1 VFGVAAATF
10 TVVVVSRFVG
20 SGQGSVATP
29 TPVAQTHALSSAPA
43 SKSGSAS
50 ATQPV
55 ASADVATAAAQTASQ
70 SAAQTAAQ
78 SAVQAVVYSAPAGGV
93 SVAALDVT
101 TGASFTAGASSSMT
115 EASLVKVQLLETLLL
130 ESGRTGTL
138 LSGDEDADAT
148 AMIENSDNG
157 AAEDVFWD
165 DGGRDAIV
173 ADETDLGL
181 SSAVTVPGTDDYWGL
196 TTTSA
201 AQQLVLLDNLVSTTS
216 PLDASERSY
225 ALNLMTNVESDQR
238 WGVGV
243 VADAGSSF
251 ANKNGWLGVDDDNG
265 MWAVNSAGIVSVH
278 GHTVLLAVLTQH
290 DDSEQSGIDLVQSL
304 AQSTVAA
311 VGD

>member
-1 VFGVAAATF
+1 VFGVAAATL
-10 TVVVVSRFVG
+10 TVVVASRFVG

-55 ASADVATAAAQTASQ
+55 TSADAATAAQTPAQ
-70 SAAQTAAQ
+70 SAAQ
-78 SAVQAVVYSAPAGGV
+78 SVVQAVVSSAPAGGV

-101 TGASFTAGASSSMT
+101 TGASFTAGASSGMT

-148 AMIENSDNG
+148 AMIENSDNA
-157 AAEDVFWD
+157 AAEDVFDD
-165 DGGRDAIV
+165 DGGRDTIV

-181 SSAVTVPGTDDYWGL
+181 SAAVTIPGTDDYWGL
-196 TTTSA
+196 TATSA

-216 PLDASERSY
+216 PLDAAERSY
-225 ALNLMTNVESDQR
+225 ALDLMTNVEADQR

-265 MWAVNSAGIVSVH
+265 LWAVNSAGIVSVH

-304 AQSTVAA
+304 AQSTAAA